1 MPADPRSFNGRE
13 GADRQAPTPPE
24 TPELG
29 PVEEASADPPRKQ
42 VKSTLSTKHF
52 NLAPDV
58 RSHVDAQLEHLLQKF
73 GSHIL
78 SLDTHLSLIKN
89 PRAVDEKYSA
99 ELVAAV
105 RPAYRMK
112 TVTVRVKAKS
122 HDMNQAI
129 HDMTHQME
137 RKVRHLK
144 EKVMK
149 VRRHSATGGISELS
163 ANNILS
169 GSPMSYP
176 AEYEEA
182 VRRARDMPP
191 MTVQDALLN
200 FDVEDGYRD
209 TTNVFVFVNKDDLQ
223 VSVLY
228 MDDSRKMKLFVPKER
243 KTMDVY

>member
-1 MPADPRSFNGRE
+1 
-13 GADRQAPTPPE
+13 
-24 TPELG
+24 
-29 PVEEASADPPRKQ
+29 
-42 VKSTLSTKHF
+42 
-52 NLAPDV
+52 
-58 RSHVDAQLEHLLQKF
+58 
-73 GSHIL
+73 
-78 SLDTHLSLIKN
+78 
-89 PRAVDEKYSA
+89 
-99 ELVAAV
+99 
-105 RPAYRMK
+105 
-112 TVTVRVKAKS
+112 
-122 HDMNQAI
+122 
-129 HDMTHQME
+129 
-137 RKVRHLK
+137 
-144 EKVMK
+144 MK